1 MRSSP
6 ASQPR
11 QQQCEL
17 HREQLIHELL
27 LAAHN
32 SPPGCLQEQ
41 RVSKAMSSIAL
52 PVSCPF
58 TPSRRQRPSRGT
70 EQQGSAALPSTPSGA
85 AAGGTE
91 LTRAQP
97 ISTTK
102 HALPASTGHTLA
114 AQKPQ
119 QSHTCPPHQGDLQA
133 ASPHSSSSWES
144 RAHSPRG
151 KGSDKQF
158 IWHRYPRPASH
169 RQHGM
174 DTPHT
179 ISKSCG
185 LGTED
190 YSCQT
195 H

>member
-11 QQQCEL
+11 QQQCEF
-17 HREQLIHELL
+17 HGEQLIHKLL
-27 LAAHN
+27 LAAHY
-32 SPPGCLQEQ
+32 SPLGCLQEQ
-41 RVSKAMSSIAL
+41 CVSKARSSIAL

-58 TPSRRQRPSRGT
+58 TPSIWQRHSQST
-70 EQQGSAALPSTPSGA
+70 EQQGSTTLPSTPSAA
-85 AAGGTE
+85 AAGGTQ

-97 ISTTK
+97 ICTIK
-102 HALPASTGHTLA
+102 HPLPTSTGHTCSAEASAKSYL
-114 AQKPQ
+114 
-119 QSHTCPPHQGDLQA
+119 PPSYGDLQA
-133 ASPHSSSSWES
+133 ASPHPSSSWES

-158 IWHRYPRPASH
+158 IWQRYPRLASH
-169 RQHGM
+169 LQHWM

-179 ISKSCG
+179 TSKSCG

-195 H
+195 C

>member
-17 HREQLIHELL
+17 HREQLIHRLL

-41 RVSKAMSSIAL
+41 CVSKAMSSIAL

-58 TPSRRQRPSRGT
+58 TPSRWQRPSRGM
-70 EQQGSAALPSTPSGA
+70 EQQGSTALPSTPSGA

-97 ISTTK
+97 ICTTK

-119 QSHTCPPHQGDLQA
+119 QSHTCPPLPRRSAGSF
-133 ASPHSSSSWES
+133 SP
-144 RAHSPRG
+144 
-151 KGSDKQF
+151 Q
-158 IWHRYPRPASH
+158 
-169 RQHGM
+169 RQL
-174 DTPHT
+174 
-179 ISKSCG
+179 
-185 LGTED
+185 LGEPSTLPQREGE
-190 YSCQT
+190 
-195 H
+195 